1 MYSSNR
7 YLGRKVINRYG
18 VPLSTHKG
26 LKKIMKNTKYI
37 LSSLIILLTGVI
49 YFSVQAQQKNEVHRA
64 NFSGEWKSNQ
74 SIGMGGNIV
83 CSYVE
88 GDRMNS
94 ETMKIAEQADFLV
107 IETPNPSPGSTK
119 ATSPE
124 KLAFDGKEGQI
135 NHGQG
140 NEKKFTL
147 KLSADGQTMTIKSIV
162 YFMAATPYHVNVMK
176 KAFTDVTEVWTLSN
190 DGQSITIQ
198 SIAKSNIWDRERS
211 WKTVFNKVN

>member
-1 MYSSNR
+1 MRN
-7 YLGRKVINRYG
+7 
-18 VPLSTHKG
+18 
-26 LKKIMKNTKYI
+26 KKHVLVFM
-37 LSSLIILLTGVI
+37 IILLTGVL
-49 YFSVQAQQKNEVHRA
+49 YFTIQAQQKKDTHPA
-64 NFSGEWKSNQ
+64 NFSGEWKSKEPI
-74 SIGMGGNIV
+74 SIGGNIF

-107 IETPNPSPGSTK
+107 IETPNPLPSSTK
-119 ATSPE
+119 STSPE

-147 KLSADGQTMTIKSIV
+147 KLSADGQTITIKSIV

-176 KAFTDVTEVWTLSN
+176 KAFTNVTEVWTLSN
-190 DGQSITIQ
+190 DDNSITIQ